1 MICCTVD
8 FVNFELENF
17 GSIAGGT
24 RVETGIRFETWH
36 VYTTRASPNATSGV
50 WGHVNFRKYYSDLFD
65 L

>member
-24 RVETGIRFETWH
+24 RVETGIRFETRH
-36 VYTTRASPNATSGV
+36 VYTVRASPNATRGMGS
-50 WGHVNFRKYYSDLFD
+50 REL
-65 L
+65 